1 MEKIELFRYLIKC
14 ASREGTN
21 KYNQILKPLGITANQ
36 SEVLLI
42 LASHEPLSLKELG
55 DLLICEKKS
64 PSRLVQKLVDKKLVY
79 KSQSLDDSRKSVLHL
94 TQEGRNLIPEIHQL
108 ETVFNTTISEIFDD
122 TTIDSLISFFEQYIK
137 NTDSELKI
145 ELRNRVEK
153 NFSN

>member
-1 MEKIELFRYLIKC
+1 M
-14 ASREGTN
+14 
-21 KYNQILKPLGITANQ
+21 
-36 SEVLLI
+36 
-42 LASHEPLSLKELG
+42 
-55 DLLICEKKS
+55 ICEKKS